1 MVELLV
7 RLLFDGQPPPV
18 AAVGGMVKGV
28 MKGFSLDRAQIGSSR
43 TTWMRDFSSVDHFN
57 LNLKQ
62 NKLYEETS
70 KRKQNR
76 REIVD
81 FFKLFKHCY

>member
-28 MKGFSLDRAQIGSSR
+28 MKGFSLDRAQIGFSR
-43 TTWMRDFSSVDHFN
+43 TTWMRDHFN

-76 REIVD
+76 REIDD
-81 FFKLFKHCY
+81 FFLII